1 MRASRTIEIGTVAV
15 VVGAALALG
24 MLQVPSVGVRAAQIA
39 RADTESA
46 ADGSKGRG
54 ATVALEPVRDV
65 TLEEPDGALIGS
77 LTSLDRDGRG
87 RMAVADRISGR
98 VTIYDSTGA
107 LLHLIGRTGEG
118 PGEFVRPVAATFL
131 DDGSVAVAETG
142 RPRITRYDPET
153 DSVHIFRLR
162 DAHFGTAVGETDEGL
177 AVYVSRSDPE
187 APRVQVYDPEGRV
200 VKGFHRIRSD
210 YHEVPYWLAMT
221 KGLMAVGR
229 GQVVVGANLTLP
241 FVRYR
246 EDGGPIDSLIG
257 DLPDWD
263 PVPRPEAGRF
273 AGPEGRRQFESWRR
287 TFPTLDAIEIYRD
300 SLLLVAVESLDPDV
314 LSTEV
319 ADYRVHVF
327 HLDGGGLVG
336 SVDLPGRLL
345 HADDEI
351 HVLTGEPPRG
361 WTIGRFVLGPGS
373 GTL

>member
-1 MRASRTIEIGTVAV
+1 MEVGSVAI

-24 MLQVPSVGVRAAQIA
+24 ILRRPSVGVRAAQIA

-46 ADGSKGRG
+46 TDGSGKSG
-54 ATVALEPVRDV
+54 ATVALEPVRGV
-65 TLEEPDGALIGS
+65 TLDEPEGALIGT

-87 RMAVADRISGR
+87 RMAVADRMSGR
-98 VTIYDSTGA
+98 VSIYDSTGT
-107 LLHLIGRTGEG
+107 LLHLIGRSGEG
-118 PGEFVRPVAATFL
+118 PGEFVRPIDAALL

-142 RPRITRYDPET
+142 RPRITRYHPET
-153 DSVHIFRLR
+153 DSVHTFRLR
-162 DAHFGTAVGETDEGL
+162 DAHFGTTVAETDEGL
-177 AVYVSRSDPE
+177 AVYVSRSDPD

-200 VKGFHRIRSD
+200 VNAFHRIRPE

-221 KGLMAVGR
+221 KGLMTVGS
-229 GQVVVGANLTLP
+229 GQVVAGANLTLP

-246 EDGGPIDSLIG
+246 EDGAPIDSVVG

-273 AGPEGRRQFESWRR
+273 TGPEARRKFESWRR
-287 TFPTLDAIEIYRD
+287 TFPTVDAIEIYRD
-300 SLLLVAVESLDPDV
+300 SLLVVAVESLDPEV

-319 ADYRVHVF
+319 AEYRAHIF
-327 HLDGGGLVG
+327 DLERGQLVG

-351 HVLTGEPPRG
+351 HFLTGEPPRG
-361 WTIGRFVLGPGS
+361 WTVGRFVLGPGS
-373 GTL
+373 GIP

>member
-1 MRASRTIEIGTVAV
+1 MKRTIEIGSVVT

-24 MLQVPSVGVRAAQIA
+24 FLRVPGDGIGAAQIA
-39 RADTESA
+39 RADERSTSEA
-46 ADGSKGRG
+46 ERAG

-65 TLEEPDGALIGS
+65 TLEEPDGALIGA

-87 RMAVADRISGR
+87 RMAVADRVSGR
-98 VTIYDSTGA
+98 VAIYDSTGA
-107 LLHLIGRTGEG
+107 LLHLIGRSGEG
-118 PGEFVRPVAATFL
+118 PGEFVRPIDAALL

-142 RPRITRYDPET
+142 RPRITRYDPES
-153 DSVHIFRLR
+153 DSVRTFRLR
-162 DAHFGTAVGETDEGL
+162 GAHFGTAVSETDEGL
-177 AVYVSRSDPE
+177 AVYVSRSDPD
-187 APRVQVYDPEGRV
+187 APRVQVYDPQGRV
-200 VKGFHRIRSD
+200 VNGFHRIRPE

-221 KGLMAVGR
+221 KGLMAVGS

-246 EDGGPIDSLIG
+246 EDGGPIDSVVG

-273 AGPEGRRQFESWRR
+273 AGPEGRQQFESWRR
-287 TFPTLDAIEIYRD
+287 TFPTVDAIEIYRD
-300 SLLLVAVESLDPDV
+300 SLLLVTVESLDPEV

-327 HLDGGGLVG
+327 HLDGGRLVG

-361 WTIGRFVLGPGS
+361 WTIGRFVLDLGS